1 MASGFYDFVAG
12 AKPLATEWDDYISK
26 QVVMTFATTSA
37 RDTALSG
44 HVREGMY
51 ADAQDTD
58 RLMRYN
64 GSAWVPSS
72 GRWGTTVTRSG
83 QSVANG
89 VLGTISF
96 DTETQDTDGYITV
109 TSTTVTIPSNLG
121 GIYGVTGTVV
131 RASGS
136 FGTTTGSFLR
146 IVAGGTTYDFA
157 PTGTDRITGTLSIPL
172 AATNTVTLA
181 INNGDATVNMTG
193 VLHVMW
199 LAP

>member
-1 MASGFYDFVAG
+1 MASGWYDFVAG

-26 QVVMTFATTSA
+26 QVVMVFASASA

-44 HVREGMY
+44 VVRAGMHAY
-51 ADAQDTD
+51 LDDSD
-58 RLMRYN
+58 RTYVYT
-64 GSAWVPSS
+64 GSAWVPAI

-83 QSVANG
+83 QSVNNG
-89 VLGTISF
+89 ALGTISF
-96 DTETQDTDGYITV
+96 DTETADTDGYITV

-146 IVAGGTTYDFA
+146 IVAGGTTYDFG
-157 PTGTDRITGTLSIPL
+157 PTGTDRITGTLTIPL
-172 AATNTVTLA
+172 AAADTVTLG

-193 VLHVMW
+193 VLHVYH
-199 LAP
+199 LGL